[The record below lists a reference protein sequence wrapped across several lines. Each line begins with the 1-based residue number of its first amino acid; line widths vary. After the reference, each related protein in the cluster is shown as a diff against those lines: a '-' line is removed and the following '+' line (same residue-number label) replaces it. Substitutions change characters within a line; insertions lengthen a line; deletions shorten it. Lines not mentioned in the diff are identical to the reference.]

1 MVPRAQGSIVEKLY
15 TITELAR
22 ELGIT
27 PRAIRFYEDKGLILP
42 ARAGTTRVYAARDRA
57 RLILILRSKR
67 LGFSLR
73 DIKEWLDLYDA
84 DPDQIEQT
92 RLLVGKAR
100 RRIAE
105 LERQR
110 ADLETTLAEL
120 RDIEAAAI
128 AHLRAKGSSPDAPSG
143 GADLASTGAETHD

>member
-1 MVPRAQGSIVEKLY
+1 MEKLS
-15 TITELAR
+15 TITELGR

-42 ARAGTTRVYAARDRA
+42 QRAGTTRVYAARDRA

-73 DIKEWLDLYDA
+73 EIREWLDLYDA

-92 RLLVGKAR
+92 RLLVGKSR

-110 ADLETTLAEL
+110 VDLETTLAEL

-128 AHLRAKGSSPDAPSG
+128 EHLRAKGGSPDAMSG
-143 GADLASTGAETHD
+143 GVDLASTGAETHD